1 MKQILLYLLIYTSV
15 LVAGCGQEGAPHKIE
30 TTYIGDDY
38 PVQETWEATV
48 TFSDSGKTKAVL
60 HAKHSAQYKREK
72 SQERELTGGLR
83 VDFYDRSGKFTS
95 FLVADR
101 ALIHPNNDMEAFGNV
116 VVTSTD
122 STILRTEYMKWSNE
136 DQKIR
141 SDQFVTI
148 TKPSET
154 LRGYGFESDQSMK
167 NYRIFQVSGE
177 AKVKDKANG
186 SNR

>member
-1 MKQILLYLLIYTSV
+1 VKQRLVYLLIYVSV
-15 LVAGCGQEGAPHKIE
+15 FALGCGRQEARPKIE

-38 PVQETWEATV
+38 PVQETWDAAV

-60 HAKHSAQYKREK
+60 HAKYSAQYKQEK

-83 VDFYDRSGKFTS
+83 VDFYDKSGKFTS

-101 ALIHPNNDMEAFGNV
+101 ALIYHNSDMEASGNV

-122 STILRTEYMKWSNE
+122 STVLRTEQMKWSND

-148 TKPSET
+148 TKPTET

-167 NYRIFQVSGE
+167 NYRIFKVSGE
-177 AKVKDKANG
+177 AKIKEKP
-186 SNR
+186 SSTSQ